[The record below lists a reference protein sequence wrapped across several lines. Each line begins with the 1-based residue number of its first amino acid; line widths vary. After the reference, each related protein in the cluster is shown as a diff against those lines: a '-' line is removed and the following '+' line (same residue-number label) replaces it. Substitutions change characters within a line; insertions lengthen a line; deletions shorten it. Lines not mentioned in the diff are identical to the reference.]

1 MTGPLYCDSQCQD
14 IDKEVGNVLK
24 VVANMPND
32 MQVEVFRS
40 ISSFPAITLPIL
52 EMTSNELAGVFESS
66 RGIPA
71 QEPCGIQEQG
81 AGDAVGTVNSAG
93 LVRTRAAQKELEGE
107 LQSGDG
113 DSSQDEQSEEETFV
127 ETRSTSK
134 KRKVRP

>member
-71 QEPCGIQEQG
+71 QEPCGIQEHR

-93 LVRTRAAQKELEGE
+93 LVLAALPVTTLKLI
-107 LQSGDG
+107 
-113 DSSQDEQSEEETFV
+113 F
-127 ETRSTSK
+127 
-134 KRKVRP
+134 

>member
-1 MTGPLYCDSQCQD
+1 M
-14 IDKEVGNVLK
+14 DKEVGNVLR

-52 EMTSNELAGVFESS
+52 EMMSNELTGVFESS

-71 QEPCGIQEQG
+71 HDPCEIQEQG
-81 AGDAVGTVNSAG
+81 VGEVVGTVNSAC
-93 LVRTRAAQKELEGE
+93 LVRTRAAQRELEGE
-107 LQSGDG
+107 LQSGDE
-113 DSSQDEQSEEETFV
+113 DSSQDEQSEEEASV